1 MDFSF
6 TYLMH
11 PLVGSV
17 IGYITNWI
25 AVKMLFKP
33 SKAVYIGKFKLPFT
47 PGIIPKNQTRLA
59 HGISSTISNSLLNE
73 DILKESLLSEEI
85 LKQLKEYINT
95 YLNSDSESSIT
106 INDYFTNSSSSEKY
120 LEIINNLTDNVSIS
134 ILNTIKDANL
144 ANILS
149 TQIETV
155 MDESMK
161 KGLISRLARKPVMEN
176 ITANLEPEINKYI
189 DENGEDLI
197 RGMVQKE
204 LSKYLNTSSDMVKD
218 FIKDSNIDIEGII
231 LSIYTSIISTK
242 LTSILNTI
250 NISNIIENRINSMD
264 PKEIERLVLSIIS
277 KELNALVNLG
287 AFIGFILGLV
297 NIFI

>member
-95 YLNSDSESSIT
+95 YLNSESESSIT

>member
-95 YLNSDSESSIT
+95 YLNSESESSIT

-297 NIFI
+297 NLFI

>member
-95 YLNSDSESSIT
+95 YLNSESESSIT

-242 LTSILNTI
+242 LTSILNTF